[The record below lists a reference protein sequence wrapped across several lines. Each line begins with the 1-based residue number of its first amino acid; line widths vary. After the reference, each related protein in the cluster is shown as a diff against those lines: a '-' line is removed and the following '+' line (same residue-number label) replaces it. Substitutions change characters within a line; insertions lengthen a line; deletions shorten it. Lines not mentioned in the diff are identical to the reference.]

1 MVNLRSRLVSSSPT
15 PGIEREEALVAAPRV
30 AVVGTTAA
38 AVVVADQCRPIDP
51 EIAAAVVGAKRK
63 PENRFLAA
71 SIRKAKTA
79 MFRMTTSPMITSSST
94 MSLSS
99 PSNNISRM
107 GMRSWSVGE
116 IYSNIGECPH
126 SHGGSKA
133 MKTGHCT
140 TPTILFTTTMTT
152 TTPTAA
158 STTNLHRSMT
168 LPSPRTVALE
178 MKNVLEWLDDDAPSE
193 LLPRILS
200 FCGSRKLHALSRVNK
215 RWNLVMKDESVWQTL
230 CEDTHKWSDGD
241 AHPTSWAQ
249 YYKLNPVVPID
260 YDSID
265 AAFES
270 ISSGPESESTENRVA
285 QQFREQRKSAR
296 VLVHPGPY
304 FLRRPIVV
312 NVIGSASVTI
322 EAIEGVKDPEHGIT
336 WQKNY
341 HGPSIRRV
349 NMGMLSPRET
359 VSDEVHR
366 HSSPSFR
373 QLFGCGRRS
382 SSSAVDLDGSNS
394 SASSSENDYDD
405 GDQLEHHAVFLR
417 LCFQG
422 RPRALLCL
430 ESGRENEP
438 VIRVR
443 QGTVNIR
450 GLKIFHYCE
459 GTDIWNGN
467 AAVQVQ
473 SAFGQN
479 GRPLRVEPPS
489 ITPTANLSDC
499 DIMSLSG
506 RGVVVIDGAISSI
519 HNCNVHTCAATGIY
533 VGGSGS
539 LANMTETD
547 VIENGTGNTRTAMH
561 SNARRRGVARGHSGV
576 YVENGLASLRDCN
589 ISGNTLTGISAISTD
604 EARLHIE
611 DSDIRANRSDQMELP
626 SPRSGRSINRNNT
639 IASVGL
645 GRPRSRHLMESVAL
659 ESPRG
664 TREAPLPQSPL

>member
-1 MVNLRSRLVSSSPT
+1 MVNLRSRLVSSSPIS
-15 PGIEREEALVAAPRV
+15 GIESEEALVAAPRV
-30 AVVGTTAA
+30 AVVGTGA
-38 AVVVADQCRPIDP
+38 AVIVSDQCRPIDP

-63 PENRFLAA
+63 PENRFLTA
-71 SIRKAKTA
+71 SIRKAKTT
-79 MFRMTTSPMITSSST
+79 MFRMTTSPMITSSA

-99 PSNNISRM
+99 PSNSNNRI

-116 IYSNIGECPH
+116 IFNNNGECHH
-126 SHGGSKA
+126 SHGGGKA
-133 MKTGHCT
+133 IQTGNYT
-140 TPTILFTTTMTT
+140 TPTILFTATMTT
-152 TTPTAA
+152 TTTMTQTAA
-158 STTNLHRSMT
+158 SASNLHHSMA
-168 LPSPRTVALE
+168 LPSPRTVALGK
-178 MKNVLEWLDDDAPSE
+178 KNVLEWLDDDVPSE

-200 FCGSRKLHALSRVNK
+200 FCGSRKLHALARVNK
-215 RWNLVMKDESVWQTL
+215 KWNSVIKDESIWQTL

-249 YYKLNPVVPID
+249 YYKLNPIVPID

-285 QQFREQRKSAR
+285 QQFREQHNSAR

-312 NVIGSASVTI
+312 NVIGSASITI
-322 EAIEGVKDPEHGIT
+322 EAIEGVRDPEHGMS

-341 HGPSIRRV
+341 HGPSIKRV
-349 NMGMLSPRET
+349 NMGMLSPRDT
-359 VSDEVHR
+359 VGDEVR
-366 HSSPSFR
+366 RPPSPSLR
-373 QLFGCGRRS
+373 QLFGCGRQS
-382 SSSAVDLDGSNS
+382 SSSAVDLDGSYS

-405 GDQLEHHAVFLR
+405 GDQLGHRAVFLR

-443 QGTVNIR
+443 QGTLNIR

-473 SAFGQN
+473 SAFGWN
-479 GRPLRVEPPS
+479 GRPLRVESPS

-506 RGVVVIDGAISSI
+506 QGVVVIDGAISSI

-539 LANMTETD
+539 LTNMTETD
-547 VIENGTGNTRTAMH
+547 VIENGTGNTRTAIYG
-561 SNARRRGVARGHSGV
+561 NERRRGVARGHSGV
-576 YVENGLASLRDCN
+576 YVENGLATLRDCN

-639 IASVGL
+639 IASVG
-645 GRPRSRHLMESVAL
+645 V
-659 ESPRG
+659 RG
-664 TREAPLPQSPL
+664 T